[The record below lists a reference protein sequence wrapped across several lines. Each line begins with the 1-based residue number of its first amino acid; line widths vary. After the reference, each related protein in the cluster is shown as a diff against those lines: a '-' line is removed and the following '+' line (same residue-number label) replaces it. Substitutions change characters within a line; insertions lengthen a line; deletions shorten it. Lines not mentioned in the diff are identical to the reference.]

1 MSKPFKTKV
10 PGTSCKPAYTKNQ
23 AQRPSRPGFQFGRGL
38 HSWWLFWADVTV
50 NKRHHLVFATEKQLQ
65 FLSKAK
71 TWFIDSTF
79 KLCCHP
85 FTQLWTIDANVK
97 SKDHVKQV
105 PLVFVLMSGKKT
117 KYYQKVNMDRY
128 GGVSNLF

>member
-10 PGTSCKPAYTKNQ
+10 PGTSCQPAYKD
-23 AQRPSRPGFQFGRGL
+23 PVDLDFSLEEDYIPDGF
-38 HSWWLFWADVTV
+38 FWADVTV

-105 PLVFVLMSGKKT
+105 QLVFVLVSGKKT
-117 KYYQKVNMDRY
+117 KYYQKVNMDR
-128 GGVSNLF
+128 

>member
-23 AQRPSRPGFQFGRGL
+23 APRPSRPGFQFGRGL
-38 HSWWLFWADVTV
+38 HSWWLFLSRCNCQQKTPSCLCHRKTTSVPQQSQDVV
-50 NKRHHLVFATEKQLQ
+50 Y
-65 FLSKAK
+65 
-71 TWFIDSTF
+71 STF

-128 GGVSNLF
+128 GGVSNRF